1 MSSDSENINY
11 AMAFGFNSVPAAA
24 IFAGLYTPLF
34 CFFLFKIIRE
44 RRGILITLLA
54 FCLFRIVGFVM
65 RAIAASNT
73 TIGQNAGY
81 VVATQTFF
89 SVGFFGL
96 LFCAYLLVVAR
107 FELCTTKPSSSPF
120 IRALQRIIRQP
131 WAFRVCMTAPMALG
145 IAGLDESVEHP
156 EDNLGV
162 NLRKASAVLFLVL
175 TLFQVIQTGA
185 LIKAEHEDRDSLK
198 YTSPSFGGRHAS
210 WIFGCISILLL
221 IREIF
226 TTATINSFSKAN
238 NEHFWYPL
246 VAVPELLCVILYLI
260 PGVVPPKIKDKSEPS
275 DVVMK

>member
-1 MSSDSENINY
+1 MSTDSENINY

-65 RAIAASNT
+65 RAVAASKT

-107 FELCTTKPSSSPF
+107 FELCTTKPSSSQF
-120 IRALQRIIRQP
+120 IRALQRITRQP
-131 WAFRVCMTAPMALG
+131 WAFRICMTAPMALG

-198 YTSPSFGGRHAS
+198 YTSSSFGGRHAS